1 MYLLGATQTKFIA
14 TITALLTVTAGLP
27 HLQCQC
33 PNGQVMLFCQG
44 NTSSPSGCCCA
55 TSGSSASEIKACCC
69 STKKEKAQK
78 LASVKHRSCCTHS
91 TDDLQHVAGKD
102 NSVPV
107 VKAPS
112 CVKTVVAADPADT
125 IANAGI
131 PIQPGACVLASWE
144 PVYILP
150 TVFLAPVSTRSPP
163 GFHPTPPDLVVILC
177 HFTC

>member
-1 MYLLGATQTKFIA
+1 MYLLGATLTKFIA

-55 TSGSSASEIKACCC
+55 TSGSSATEIKACCC

-91 TDDLQHVAGKD
+91 TGDLQHDTGKD

-112 CVKTVVAADPADT
+112 CMKTVVTADPTYT
-125 IANAGI
+125 IANADI
-131 PIQPGACVLASWE
+131 PIQPGAGMLVGWE
-144 PVYILP
+144 PVYIPP
-150 TVFLAPVSTRSPP
+150 TLLLAPAAARLPP
-163 GFHPTPPDLVVILC
+163 KFHPTPPDLVVILC